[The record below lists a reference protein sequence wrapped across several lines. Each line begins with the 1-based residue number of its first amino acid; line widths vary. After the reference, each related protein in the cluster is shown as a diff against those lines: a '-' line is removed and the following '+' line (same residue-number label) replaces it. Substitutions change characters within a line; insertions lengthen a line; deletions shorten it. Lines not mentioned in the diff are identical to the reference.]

1 MIPLVLDHVGIATPS
16 IAGAA
21 RHYELLTGTPC
32 SPVEAIPAHGV
43 NVAFIGQIELL
54 EPSGEG
60 SALHR
65 FLERR
70 GPGLHHVAYRVPD
83 LADALRRLESDGA
96 QLIDAAPRPGA
107 RGHQVAFVHPKSAG
121 GVLWELVEVK

>member
-16 IAGAA
+16 ISGAA

-32 SPVEAIPAHGV
+32 SPVEQVPAHGV

-60 SALHR
+60 SPLHR

-83 LADALRRLESDGA
+83 LAAALRRLSDDGA
-96 QLIDAAPRPGA
+96 QLIDTSPRPGA
-107 RGHQVAFVHPKSAG
+107 RGHLVAFVHPKSAG
-121 GVLWELVEVK
+121 GVLWELVQVE